1 MGIWYDFPYTNFHDQ
16 NMDFLLKLAVELKK
30 AIDNGFADIVNQWI
44 DENYNTLFFNA
55 SYDSET
61 ETITFARNE

>member
-1 MGIWYDFPYTNFHDQ
+1 MSIWHDFPYTNFHDQ

-55 SYDSET
+55 SYDPET

>member
-1 MGIWYDFPYTNFHDQ
+1 MSIWYDFPYTNFHDQ

-55 SYDSET
+55 SYDPKT

>member
-1 MGIWYDFPYTNFHDQ
+1 MGIWFDFPYTNFHDQ

-30 AIDNGFADIVNQWI
+30 AIDSGFADIVNQWI
-44 DENYNTLFFNA
+44 NENYNTLFFNA
-55 SYDSET
+55 SYDPET

>member
-1 MGIWYDFPYTNFHDQ
+1 MGIWFDFPYTNFHDQ

-30 AIDNGFADIVNQWI
+30 AIDSGFADIVNQWI
-44 DENYNTLFFNA
+44 DNNYNTLFFNA
-55 SYDSET
+55 SYDPET